1 MSVENI
7 LPVMNKL
14 NQCFVAGS
22 RPLPAQVDYVPL
34 TPVISFSLLGHDW
47 AIPLDQVAEFVE
59 IQDCTPLPGV
69 KPWVVGVSN
78 LRGKLLPVVDFAQ
91 FLGGQLSV
99 AHRLQRI
106 VVLDRQDTFVG
117 LVVDA
122 INGMRHFSNE
132 AYEADTQEV
141 SPTFRPFIQGFYR
154 ATDGARMLL
163 LNPDALIE
171 NPLFQDVALSSM

>member
-1 MSVENI
+1 MAIENI
-7 LPVMNKL
+7 LPVMNQL

-22 RPLPAQVDYVPL
+22 RPLPAQMDYVPL
-34 TPVISFSLLGHDW
+34 TPVICFSVLGHDW
-47 AIPLDQVAEFVE
+47 AVALDQVAELIE

-99 AHRLQRI
+99 ARRSQRL

-117 LVVDA
+117 L
-122 INGMRHFSNE
+122 RHFSSE
-132 AYEADTQEV
+132 AHEADNEGL
-141 SPTFRPFIQGFYR
+141 SEALRPFVQGFYR
-154 ATDGARMLL
+154 ADDGTRILL

-171 NPLFQDVALSSM
+171 NPLFQDVALSAT

>member
-1 MSVENI
+1 MSIENI

-22 RPLPAQVDYVPL
+22 RPLPAQIDYVPL
-34 TPVISFSLLGHDW
+34 TPVICFSVLGHDW
-47 AIPLDQVAEFVE
+47 VVPLNQVAELIE
-59 IQDCTPLPGV
+59 IQECTSLPGV

-99 AHRLQRI
+99 AYRFQRI

-122 INGMRHFSNE
+122 INGMKHFSSD
-132 AYEADTQEV
+132 AYETDNQHLDTAL
-141 SPTFRPFIQGFYR
+141 RPFVQGFYR
-154 ATDGARMLL
+154 ADDGTCNLL
-163 LNPDALIE
+163 LDPDALIR
-171 NPLFQDVALSSM
+171 NPLFQDVALVST